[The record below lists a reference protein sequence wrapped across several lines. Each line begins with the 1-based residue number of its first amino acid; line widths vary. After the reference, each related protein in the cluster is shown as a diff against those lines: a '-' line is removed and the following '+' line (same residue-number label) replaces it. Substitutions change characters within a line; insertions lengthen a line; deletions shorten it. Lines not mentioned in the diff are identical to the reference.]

1 VNDMDY
7 RLLDGAMSDAYACL
21 DRLTSMLD
29 KLAVVR
35 RDASGWRSVGDTAT
49 LAASSV
55 DNAGNAGAEADAH
68 SKRDSAPLSARIFG
82 RGAE

>member
-1 VNDMDY
+1 MNDMDY
-7 RLLDGAMSDAYACL
+7 RLLDGAVSDAYACL

-35 RDASGWRSVGDTAT
+35 RDAAGWRSAGGAAT
-49 LAASSV
+49 L
-55 DNAGNAGAEADAH
+55 DAT
-68 SKRDSAPLSARIFG
+68 SDRVARQKRDGAPLSARIFG